1 MPRTAK
7 SVPVSLPLEFFEEM
21 ESLRQ
26 TLNVE
31 RFVYYPMNRSEF
43 YRFLM
48 KHGAD
53 MVKDMMEQDMMEQE
67 ANTND

>member
-7 SVPVSLPLEFFEEM
+7 NVPVSLPLEFFNDM
-21 ESLRQ
+21 EALRQ
-26 TLNVE
+26 TLNLE
-31 RFVYYPMNRSEF
+31 RFAYNPMNRSEF

-53 MVKDMMEQDMMEQE
+53 MVRDMMEQE
-67 ANTND
+67 AEEND

>member
-7 SVPVSLPLEFFEEM
+7 SVPVSIPLEFFNDM

-26 TLNVE
+26 ALNLE
-31 RFVYYPMNRSEF
+31 RFAYNPMNRSEF

-53 MVKDMMEQDMMEQE
+53 MVKDMMEQESMEQE
-67 ANTND
+67 AKEND

>member
-7 SVPVSLPLEFFEEM
+7 SVPVSLPLEFFNDM

-26 TLNVE
+26 ALNLE
-31 RFVYYPMNRSEF
+31 RFSYNPMNRSEF

-53 MVKDMMEQDMMEQE
+53 MVKDMMKQE
-67 ANTND
+67 AEEND

>member
-1 MPRTAK
+1 MARTAK

-26 TLNVE
+26 SLNVK
-31 RFVYYPMNRSEF
+31 RFAYYPLNRSEF

-53 MVKDMMEQDMMEQE
+53 MVKDMMEQEEME
-67 ANTND
+67 NV

>member
-7 SVPVSLPLEFFEEM
+7 SVPVSLPLEFYEEM

-26 TLNVE
+26 VLNLE
-31 RFVYYPMNRSEF
+31 RFAYYPMNRSEF

-53 MVKDMMEQDMMEQE
+53 MVKDMMEQE
-67 ANTND
+67 ATEND

>member
-7 SVPVSLPLEFFEEM
+7 SVPVSLPLEFFNDM

-26 TLNVE
+26 SLNLE
-31 RFVYYPMNRSEF
+31 RFAYNPMNRSEF

-53 MVKDMMEQDMMEQE
+53 MVKDMIEQETMEQE
-67 ANTND
+67 EMENV

>member
-7 SVPVSLPLEFFEEM
+7 SVPVSIPLEFFNDM

-26 TLNVE
+26 ALNLD
-31 RFVYYPMNRSEF
+31 RFVYNPMNRSEF

-53 MVKDMMEQDMMEQE
+53 MVKDMMEQELMEQE
-67 ANTND
+67 LMEND

>member
-7 SVPVSLPLEFFEEM
+7 SVPVSLPLEFFNDM

-26 TLNVE
+26 ALNLE
-31 RFVYYPMNRSEF
+31 RFAYNPMNRSEF

-48 KHGAD
+48 RQGAD
-53 MVKDMMEQDMMEQE
+53 MVMDMMEQE
-67 ANTND
+67 AEDND

>member
-7 SVPVSLPLEFFEEM
+7 SVPVSLPLEFYEEM
-21 ESLRQ
+21 ETLRQ
-26 TLNVE
+26 ALNLE

-48 KHGAD
+48 KYGAD
-53 MVKDMMEQDMMEQE
+53 MVKDMMEQE
-67 ANTND
+67 ASNND

>member
-1 MPRTAK
+1 MGRTAK
-7 SVPVSLPLEFFEEM
+7 SVPVSLPLEFFNDM
-21 ESLRQ
+21 ESLRH

-31 RFVYYPMNRSEF
+31 RFAYCPMNRSEF

-53 MVKDMMEQDMMEQE
+53 MIKEMIEQE
-67 ANTND
+67 AAEND

>member
-26 TLNVE
+26 ALNVE

-43 YRFLM
+43 YRYLM

-53 MVKDMMEQDMMEQE
+53 MVKDMMEQE
-67 ANTND
+67 ANNND

>member
-7 SVPVSLPLEFFEEM
+7 SVPVSMPLELYNDM
-21 ESLRQ
+21 ESLRHA
-26 TLNVE
+26 LNLE
-31 RFVYYPMNRSEF
+31 RFSYNPMNRSEF

-53 MVKDMMEQDMMEQE
+53 MVKDMMEQEVME
-67 ANTND
+67 ND

>member
-7 SVPVSLPLEFFEEM
+7 SVPVSLPLEFYEEM

-26 TLNVE
+26 ALNVE
-31 RFVYYPMNRSEF
+31 RFAYYPMNRSEF

-53 MVKDMMEQDMMEQE
+53 MVKDMMEQEAMEQE
-67 ANTND
+67 AGGND

>member
-7 SVPVSLPLEFFEEM
+7 SVPVSLPLEFYEEM
-21 ESLRQ
+21 EVLRQ
-26 TLNVE
+26 ALNVE
-31 RFVYYPMNRSEF
+31 RCAYYPMNRSEF

-53 MVKDMMEQDMMEQE
+53 MVKDMMEQE
-67 ANTND
+67 AEEND

>member
-7 SVPVSLPLEFFEEM
+7 SVPVSLPLEFYEEM
-21 ESLRQ
+21 EALRQ
-26 TLNVE
+26 ALNLE
-31 RFVYYPMNRSEF
+31 RFAYNPMNRSEF

-53 MVKDMMEQDMMEQE
+53 MVKDMMEQE
-67 ANTND
+67 ATEND

>member
-1 MPRTAK
+1 MPRTTK
-7 SVPVSLPLEFFEEM
+7 SVPISLPLVFYDEI

-26 TLNVE
+26 ALNVE

-53 MVKDMMEQDMMEQE
+53 MVKDMMEQE
-67 ANTND
+67 AEEND

>member
-7 SVPVSLPLEFFEEM
+7 CVPVSLPLEFFNDM

-26 TLNVE
+26 ALNLE
-31 RFVYYPMNRSEF
+31 RFAYNPMNRSEF

-48 KHGAD
+48 KHGLD
-53 MVKDMMEQDMMEQE
+53 MVKAMMEQE
-67 ANTND
+67 AMEND

>member
-7 SVPVSLPLEFFEEM
+7 SIPLSIPYTFYEEM
-21 ESLRQ
+21 ETLRQ

-31 RFVYYPMNRSEF
+31 RFAYCPMNRSEF

-53 MVKDMMEQDMMEQE
+53 MVKDMMEQEDIE
-67 ANTND
+67 NV

>member
-7 SVPVSLPLEFFEEM
+7 SVPISIPQEFFEEM

-26 TLNVE
+26 ALNVE
-31 RFVYYPMNRSEF
+31 RFAYYPMNRSEF

-53 MVKDMMEQDMMEQE
+53 MVKDMMEQEE
-67 ANTND
+67 TEK

>member
-7 SVPVSLPLEFFEEM
+7 SVPISLPLEFYEEM
-21 ESLRQ
+21 EALRQ
-26 TLNVE
+26 ALNVE
-31 RFVYYPMNRSEF
+31 RFAYYPLNRSGF

-53 MVKDMMEQDMMEQE
+53 MVKDMMEQE
-67 ANTND
+67 AEEND

>member
-7 SVPVSLPLEFFEEM
+7 SVPVSIPAEFFNDL

-26 TLNVE
+26 ALNLE
-31 RFVYYPMNRSEF
+31 RFAYNPMNRSEF

-48 KHGAD
+48 KYGAD
-53 MVKDMMEQDMMEQE
+53 MVKYMMEQE
-67 ANTND
+67 AMEQEAMEND

>member
-7 SVPVSLPLEFFEEM
+7 SIPVSMPLEFFNDM
-21 ESLRQ
+21 ESLQ
-26 TLNVE
+26 QALNLE
-31 RFVYYPMNRSEF
+31 RFAYNPMNRSEF

-53 MVKDMMEQDMMEQE
+53 MVKDMMEQE
-67 ANTND
+67 AEEID

>member
-7 SVPVSLPLEFFEEM
+7 SVPVSIPLEFFNDM

-26 TLNVE
+26 AINLE
-31 RFVYYPMNRSEF
+31 RFAYNPMNRSEF

-48 KHGAD
+48 KYGAD
-53 MVKDMMEQDMMEQE
+53 MVRYMMAQEAMEQE
-67 ANTND
+67 AMEND

>member
-7 SVPVSLPLEFFEEM
+7 SVPVSIPLEFFNDM

-26 TLNVE
+26 ALNLD
-31 RFVYYPMNRSEF
+31 RFAYNPMNRSEF

-53 MVKDMMEQDMMEQE
+53 MVKDMMEQELMEQE
-67 ANTND
+67 LMEND

>member
-7 SVPVSLPLEFFEEM
+7 SVPVSLPQEFYEEM
-21 ESLRQ
+21 EALRQ
-26 TLNVE
+26 ALNLE
-31 RFVYYPMNRSEF
+31 RFAYYPLNRSEF

-53 MVKDMMEQDMMEQE
+53 MVKDMMEQE
-67 ANTND
+67 AEEND

>member
-26 TLNVE
+26 ALNVE
-31 RFVYYPMNRSEF
+31 RFAYYPMNRSEF

-53 MVKDMMEQDMMEQE
+53 MVKDMMEQEE
-67 ANTND
+67 TEK

>member
-7 SVPVSLPLEFFEEM
+7 NVPVSLPLEFFNDM
-21 ESLRQ
+21 EALRQ
-26 TLNVE
+26 ALNLE
-31 RFVYYPMNRSEF
+31 RFAYNPMNRSEF

-53 MVKDMMEQDMMEQE
+53 MVRGMMEQE
-67 ANTND
+67 AEEND